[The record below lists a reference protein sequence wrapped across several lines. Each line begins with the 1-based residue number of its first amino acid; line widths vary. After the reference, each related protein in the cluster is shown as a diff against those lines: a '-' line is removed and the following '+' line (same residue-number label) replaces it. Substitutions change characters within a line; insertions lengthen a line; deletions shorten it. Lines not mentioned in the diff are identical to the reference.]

1 MFCSVFE
8 LAAIK
13 VKLLCDRLTHPRAL
27 AVCEPQESSVVIQ
40 QELMK
45 YFSFLLRAGSA
56 DLNVG
61 LHLGTG

>member
-1 MFCSVFE
+1 M
-8 LAAIK
+8 
-13 VKLLCDRLTHPRAL
+13 KLLCDRLTHPRAL
-27 AVCEPQESSVVIQ
+27 AVCEPQESSVLTQ

-45 YFSFLLRAGSA
+45 YFSFLGRAGSA